1 MSSTPLFDAVSR
13 RHDRAAAR
21 AHSSTAHSSKA
32 HSTAPHGSTPPVAP
46 HAPAPTSPLTAPVAA
61 TRSTLVPAALVAAI
75 DDIPV
80 RVASAL
86 PQVVSVR
93 PEQFELVEA
102 VADAVTRAVV
112 DAVAVE
118 LDRIH
123 ADGAVRV

>member
-13 RHDRAAAR
+13 RHDRAASAGPR
-21 AHSSTAHSSKA
+21 RT
-32 HSTAPHGSTPPVAP
+32 TTPVAQP
-46 HAPAPTSPLTAPVAA
+46 ATAPTSPLSAPVAA
-61 TRSTLVPAALVAAI
+61 SRSTLVPAALVAAI

-93 PEQFELVEA
+93 PEQFVLVEA

>member
-13 RHDRAAAR
+13 RHDLAAAHR
-21 AHSSTAHSSKA
+21 TTS
-32 HSTAPHGSTPPVAP
+32 PVAP
-46 HAPAPTSPLTAPVAA
+46 PAPAPTSPLSAPVAA

-102 VADAVTRAVV
+102 VADAVTRAV
-112 DAVAVE
+112 AVE

>member
-13 RHDRAAAR
+13 RHDCATLAVPHR
-21 AHSSTAHSSKA
+21 TA
-32 HSTAPHGSTPPVAP
+32 TPVAP
-46 HAPAPTSPLTAPVAA
+46 PAPAPTSPLSAPVSA
-61 TRSTLVPAALVAAI
+61 TRSALVPAALVAAI

-93 PEQFELVEA
+93 PEQFVLVEA